1 MSMERGRRPF
11 WLPASNYYV
20 LSVAISA
27 AFFFLL
33 WGILHDSGEETPWV
47 TAGISASLLLCGA
60 VILREVILRRARSR
74 FLRRQRIMDNQV
86 RAADLRA
93 QINDPRGNKLTI
105 ERNAAI
111 LSEIKQKS
119 EAANLLNKFSSSH
132 LEVFEMCM
140 EYISLNEN
148 ELKSVNP
155 NSPRLA
161 PLLKGRS
168 AVAEYHRFH
177 LLKWAE
183 IEARTLTAE
192 AQTKTRMADRVDAA
206 QSALKVV
213 ERALQYYPQEPSL
226 LGSQELLSEMVVSI
240 KVSHWV
246 ERAERATFKG
256 DYSRAKGLY
265 RDALFYLGRD
275 NVQTDARHDAAKRI
289 NEEIEHLNG
298 LESDGPDL
306 GK

>member
-1 MSMERGRRPF
+1 METRGRPF

-27 AFFFLL
+27 AGFFLL
-33 WGILHDSGEETPWV
+33 WELLQDSVEETPWV
-47 TAGISASLLLCGA
+47 TAGISASILMCGA
-60 VILREVILRRARSR
+60 VVLREVILRRAKNR
-74 FLRRQRIMDNQV
+74 FLRRQRVLENQV

-93 QINDPRGNKLTI
+93 QINDPRSGKLTI

-111 LSEIKQKS
+111 IREIRQKS
-119 EAANLLNKFSSSH
+119 EAAKLLNRFSSSH
-132 LEVFEMCM
+132 LEVFEMCA

-148 ELKSVNP
+148 ELSIVNP

-161 PLLKGRS
+161 PLLNGRS
-168 AVAEYHRFH
+168 AVAQYHRFH
-177 LLKWAE
+177 LLRWAE

-192 AQTKTRMADRVDAA
+192 AQTMARATDRVEAA
-206 QSALKVV
+206 ERALKVV

-226 LGSQELLSEMVVSI
+226 LGSRELLTEMIVSI
-240 KVSHWV
+240 KVTRWV
-246 ERAERATFKG
+246 ERAEKAALKG

-275 NVQTDARHDAAKRI
+275 NIQTEAREDAARRI
-289 NEEIEHLNG
+289 NEEIDHLRSIQ
-298 LESDGPDL
+298 SDGADL
-306 GK
+306 GN